1 MKLTVAPIL
10 VPPVIGILAAAM
22 VTVETWDNW
31 RASLLPALSIIAA
44 GVLVRLARGL
54 PFTNPDH
61 FRLEQFRDV
70 SGRLKKISRSL
81 RLLAYIALGTMFAL
95 ILAPNVHALALRYLI
110 PEASGVLSR
119 AISFALATSVSYTVV
134 RVIQV
139 IEGDVSLLKLQSD
152 ILEAV
157 IARKNGEAF
166 QASQTASPPRAP
178 IAGAETFGK
187 TVQ

>member
-1 MKLTVAPIL
+1 MKLTVAPI
-10 VPPVIGILAAAM
+10 VIPPVIGILAAAT
-22 VTVETWDNW
+22 VTVATWDAW

-61 FRLEQFRDV
+61 FRLDQFRNV
-70 SGRLKKISRSL
+70 SLRLKKIARSL
-81 RLLAYIALGTMFAL
+81 RLLAYVAIGTMFAL
-95 ILAPNVHALALRYLI
+95 IIAPNLLALADRHLI
-110 PEASGVLSR
+110 PEAVSVVER
-119 AISFALATSVSYTVV
+119 TVSFLLATGIAYSVV
-134 RVIQV
+134 RIVQV
-139 IEGDVSLLKLQSD
+139 IEGDVSLLKLQSE

-166 QASQTASPPRAP
+166 QAAQPEPAALTP
-178 IAGAETFGK
+178 IAGAGAFGK